1 MKLNN
6 KGFSLIEILAVV
18 AIMGIMSGLAVAAYT
33 GYQDKVKSDSYQ
45 AMESSAHAAA
55 QNYIQQYGIVVPSDG
70 TPRTIT
76 VDTLVN
82 SGLLSKLED
91 PNVKGGNCHAG
102 SYVKVIKEKSEGNK
116 LETYTYI
123 VVIKCRDYT
132 SSRTAGGVTVEGKL
146 FKS

>member
-33 GYQDKVKSDSYQ
+33 SYQDKVRTDSYE
-45 AMESSAHAAA
+45 AMESSAYAAA
-55 QNYIQQYGIVVPSDG
+55 QNYIQQYGIVIPSDG
-70 TPRTIT
+70 TPRQIT
-76 VDTLVN
+76 VPALVN

-91 PNVKGGNCHAG
+91 PKVKGSLCHDG
-102 SYVKVIKEKSEGNK
+102 SYVNVSKQPSDKDK
-116 LETYTYI
+116 LEVYTYE

-132 SSRTAGGVTVEGKL
+132 SSGVV

>member
-6 KGFSLIEILAVV
+6 KGFTLVEILAVV
-18 AIMGIMSGLAVAAYT
+18 AIMGILSGLAVASYT
-33 GYQDKVKSDSYQ
+33 GYQDKVRMDSYE
-45 AMESSAHAAA
+45 AMERSAYAAA
-55 QNYIQQYGIVVPSDG
+55 QNYIQQYGIVIPSNG
-70 TPRTIT
+70 TPRVIS

-91 PNVKGGNCHAG
+91 PKAKGSFCHTG
-102 SYVKVIKEKSEGNK
+102 SSVKVTKQPSDKDK
-116 LETYTYI
+116 LEVYTYE

-132 SSRTAGGVTVEGKL
+132 SSGVV

>member
-33 GYQDKVKSDSYQ
+33 GYQDKVQHDSYK
-45 AMESSAHAAA
+45 AMESAAHAAA
-55 QNYIQQYGIVVPSDG
+55 QNYIQQYGIVIPSNG
-70 TPRTIT
+70 TKRTIT
-76 VDTLVN
+76 VQTLVN

-91 PNVKGGNCHAG
+91 PKAKGATCHDG
-102 SYVKVIKEKSEGNK
+102 SYVNVSKQTSDKDK
-116 LETYTYI
+116 LEVYTYE
-123 VVIKCRDYT
+123 VVIKCKYYT
-132 SSRTAGGVTVEGKL
+132 SSGVV